1 MPVLGS
7 SFGQPSIQYRPLVP
21 WSHSLGRTPPNFHGC
36 LPAMQASYDSAGI
49 EPYLRL
55 DFFHARRRLA
65 EAAANP
71 FCAIF
76 ATFPN
81 LVDQVRDL
89 GSPKLIITHI
99 FS

>member
-1 MPVLGS
+1 MPVLGG
-7 SFGQPSIQYRPLVP
+7 SFGQPSIQYRPFMP
-21 WSHSLGRTPPNFHGC
+21 WSHDLGRTPSYFHGC

>member
-1 MPVLGS
+1 MPVLGG
-7 SFGQPSIQYRPLVP
+7 SFGQPSIQYRPLMP
-21 WSHSLGRTPPNFHGC
+21 WSHGLGRTPSNFHGC

>member
-1 MPVLGS
+1 MVLAER
-7 SFGQPSIQYRPLVP
+7 RPISTAAFRP
-21 WSHSLGRTPPNFHGC
+21 
-36 LPAMQASYDSAGI
+36 MQALYDSAGI